1 MAHEVNVRNEEE
13 LIAFAQALNGLSD
26 AMVQNFN
33 KAKAEMYRVNEGWND
48 EQNQQF
54 MQQFEQSVQVIN
66 QIGQMMNDYSA
77 YMRRYAA
84 AIQQVKNIR

>member
-13 LIAFAQALNGLSD
+13 LIAFAQALDGLSN

-33 KAKAEMYRVNEGWND
+33 KARAEMYRVNEGWND

-54 MQQFEQSVQVIN
+54 MRN
-66 QIGQMMNDYSA
+66 LNRA
-77 YMRRYAA
+77 YKSL
-84 AIQQVKNIR
+84 IK

>member
-13 LIAFAQALNGLSD
+13 LIAFAQALNGLSN

-48 EQNQQF
+48 EQNQQL
-54 MQQFEQSVQVIN
+54 MQKF
-66 QIGQMMNDYSA
+66 
-77 YMRRYAA
+77 
-84 AIQQVKNIR
+84 

>member
-13 LIAFAQALNGLSD
+13 LIAFAQALNGLSN

-54 MQQFEQSVQVIN
+54 MQQFEQSVQVIKDRKSTRLN
-66 QIGQMMNDYSA
+66 SSHWNKSRMPSSA
-77 YMRRYAA
+77 
-84 AIQQVKNIR
+84 

>member
-13 LIAFAQALNGLSD
+13 LIAFAQALNGLSN

-66 QIGQMMNDYSA
+66 QIGQMMNDYSV